1 MPESKS
7 FLSKKTLIVLLAIVG
22 IIIVYLALVYP
33 WPVIKD
39 VGGTMGGVDEGVQQ
53 AKKYRANQMK
63 EADVLLKNPGFQ
75 KIIQTDEFQKLLK
88 NEDFKKF
95 ASSGNLTKLSE
106 LGVIGLIA
114 NKDFNVCCTMQSFQN
129 LMDNETFKVVCM
141 SPEFHKIVID
151 KSILTNYEK
160 GNLGKVETNA
170 LVQNYIHSKEAS
182 DKDYNFDGVFI
193 RLLKSDDF
201 KAVIL
206 NKEFQALMG
215 NQMFVA
221 CCKTGSFS
229 AFPNIAAMQSIDNA
243 GFVNVCRQ
251 DIFKVF
257 CASKEFQDL
266 ACGNRLDMLNIVI
279 P

>member
-1 MPESKS
+1 MPEFKS
-7 FLSKKTLIVLLAIVG
+7 YFSKKVLVVLLPVVG
-22 IIIVYLALVYP
+22 IVVIYLALVYP

-39 VGGTMGGVDEGVQQ
+39 IGGTMGGVDDGVQQ

-63 EADVLLKNPGFQ
+63 ETDVLLKNPEFQ

-114 NKDFNVCCTMQSFQN
+114 NKDFNVCCTMQAFQN
-129 LMDNETFKVVCM
+129 LTQNEIFKVVCM

-151 KSILTNYEK
+151 KSILTNYDK
-160 GNLGKVETNA
+160 GNMGKVETNA
-170 LVQNYIHSKEAS
+170 LVQNYIHSKEKS
-182 DKDYNFDGVFI
+182 DKDFNFEGSFI
-193 RLLKSDDF
+193 RLVKSDDF
-201 KAVIL
+201 KAVVL

-215 NQMFVA
+215 NPMFVA
-221 CCKTGSFS
+221 CCKTGSLT
-229 AFPNIAAMQSIDNA
+229 AFPMGVAMQSINNA
-243 GFVNVCRQ
+243 GFFNVCQQ

-257 CASKEFQDL
+257 CTSKEFQDL
-266 ACGNRLDMLNIVI
+266 ACANRLDMLNIVI